1 MKLFLSKHNVSS
13 TNLVYHTYTNTFLP
27 GVPMVVH
34 TYPVIST
41 NMEDLQSIACGLFMR
56 FVLQKCEAQTTDV
69 HRPLMLGNLAFK
81 ILCAR
86 LLCLSVSFSPLVSSL
101 LFKFVKDVQY
111 P

>member
-56 FVLQKCEAQTTDV
+56 FVLQECEAQTTDV
-69 HRPLMLGNLAFK
+69 RESGFQNSLCK
-81 ILCAR
+81 IT
-86 LLCLSVSFSPLVSSL
+86 VLVSEFL
-101 LFKFVKDVQY
+101 TTGK
-111 P
+111 